1 MVPASDLHD
10 VPLPLGRLR
19 EPVSS
24 LHRADAAV
32 MPADASEQDLQ
43 LARSCMK
50 EPHNLWSA
58 GRVLETDHT
67 AGKAVAFCG
76 IARSEQFFS
85 QLRSLP
91 IELTATITFSDHHHY
106 SSRDIDR
113 LLKTRSERRAQ
124 CFVTTEKDLI
134 NLGALAA
141 RLQPL
146 HVARLHLELDTT
158 LVGTTILKTLEQRCS
173 CRF

>member
-1 MVPASDLHD
+1 
-10 VPLPLGRLR
+10 
-19 EPVSS
+19 
-24 LHRADAAV
+24 
-32 MPADASEQDLQ
+32 MPEDASEQDKA

-50 EPHNLWSA
+50 EPHNLWNA
-58 GRVLETDHT
+58 RRVLEIDQM

-85 QLRSLP
+85 QLRSLR
-91 IELTATITFSDHHHY
+91 IELAATIAFSDHHHY

-113 LLKTRSERRAQ
+113 LLRSKAENGGE
-124 CFVTTEKDLI
+124 CFLTTEKDLI

-141 RLQPL
+141 HLKPL
-146 HVARLHLELDTT
+146 HVARLRLEIDSALA
-158 LVGTTILKTLEQRCS
+158 GTTILKTLEQRCS

>member
-1 MVPASDLHD
+1 MLPASDLHD

-24 LHRADAAV
+24 LHRADAVV
-32 MPADASEQDLQ
+32 MPADVSEQDAA

-50 EPHNLWSA
+50 EPHNLWHA
-58 GRVLETDHT
+58 RRVLETDQN
-67 AGKAVAFCG
+67 ADKAVAFCG
-76 IARSEQFFS
+76 IARAEQFFS
-85 QLRSLP
+85 QLRSVP
-91 IELTATITFSDHHHY
+91 VELAVTIAFSDHHHY

-113 LLKTRSERRAQ
+113 LLKTKADSGAK

-146 HVARLHLELDTT
+146 YLARLHLALDAT